1 MQVIASVPLS
11 QPRVRVN
18 GAWVA
23 LLTLALVVA
32 VLWAAKAILLPLAL
46 GIILAFALTPVVRMF
61 DRTRLPRFAGVALT
75 MLLALGIVG
84 GIGYVVIDQFAELS
98 TQLTRYTSSM
108 RQKVAELRPGK
119 DATFSQLS
127 RTVDRVTEQLDDNLA
142 DVRRAQTVR
151 VVTPRSSAERL
162 RESANTVFE
171 PVASTIIVIALV
183 AFMLGQREDLRDRFI
198 RLFGSASVSLTTRL
212 MDEAAYR
219 VSQFLLWQT
228 LINVL
233 FGALVAAGLYWIGVP
248 YAALWGGFTAVLRF
262 VPYVGTLLSVLMP
275 ASLAFATFPGWA
287 ETVQTLALFLT
298 LDFVT
303 AWFIEPM
310 VFGRRTGVSSFAL
323 LVSALFWIWVW
334 GPIGLLLSTPLTV
347 CIAVLGRNV
356 RSLRFLAVIFAEE
369 PALTPHIRFYQ
380 RLLARDEDEATSLVE
395 RKREELGNVGV
406 IHEVLMPALLLVSQ
420 HRTQNEIT
428 EEDAMFILD
437 VINEIVQQMA
447 PAEGNLPVAP
457 VIGLAARTPEDQTAL
472 ELLRA
477 AVGPKALTLIPLD
490 LSGDEALT
498 DAIQQR
504 PVAVCIGAISPTR
517 GAEVRNFCR
526 RLRNAVPQT
535 KVIVLRPVVLDVEA
549 ERSSTRM
556 HEAGADIVVTNA
568 KDAVEA
574 IEHLLTETMAT
585 RAGSTLAAVN
595 S

>member
-1 MQVIASVPLS
+1 MPPI

-18 GAWVA
+18 GAWVT
-23 LLTLALVVA
+23 LLTLVLVVA
-32 VLWAAKAILLPLAL
+32 VLWAAKAILMPLAL
-46 GIILAFALTPVVRMF
+46 GIILAFALTPVVKLF
-61 DRTRLPRFAGVALT
+61 DRSHVPRFAGVTLT

-84 GIGYVVIDQFAELS
+84 GIGYVVVNQFAELS
-98 TQLTRYTSSM
+98 TELTRYTSSM
-108 RQKVAELRPGK
+108 RRKVAELRPGK

-127 RTVDRVTEQLDDNLA
+127 RTVDRVTEQLDDNAA
-142 DVRRAQTVR
+142 DLRRAETVR
-151 VVTPRSSAERL
+151 VVAPRSPFERA
-162 RESANTVFE
+162 RETADTIFE
-171 PVASTIIVIALV
+171 PIASLIIVIALV

-198 RLFGSASVSLTTRL
+198 RLIGSQSVGLTTRL
-212 MDEAAYR
+212 MDEATYR

-228 LINVL
+228 MINIV

-287 ETVQTLALFLT
+287 ETVQTIALFLT

-303 AWFIEPM
+303 AWFIEPL
-310 VFGRRTGVSSFAL
+310 VFGRRTGVSAFAL

-334 GPIGLLLSTPLTV
+334 GPVGLILSTPLTV

-380 RLLARDEDEATSLVE
+380 RLLARDEDEATLVVE
-395 RKREELGNVGV
+395 RMRTELGNVGV
-406 IHEVLMPALLLVSQ
+406 IHEVLLPALLLVSH
-420 HRTQNEIT
+420 HRSQNEIT
-428 EEDAMFILD
+428 EEDELLILD
-437 VINEIVQQMA
+437 VINEMAQQMA
-447 PAEGNLPVAP
+447 PADEALPLAP

-477 AVGPKALTLIPLD
+477 AVGAQSMTLIPPELTA
-490 LSGDEALT
+490 DEAVNET
-498 DAIQQR
+498 IEQR
-504 PVAVCIGAISPTR
+504 PVVVCIGAISPTR

-526 RLRNAVPQT
+526 RLRNAAPET
-535 KVIVLRPVVLDVEA
+535 KVIVLRPLVVEVDA

-556 HEAGADIVVTNA
+556 HEAGADVVVTNA
-568 KDAVEA
+568 RDAVEA
-574 IEHLLTETMAT
+574 IQKLLAEAPVT
-585 RAGSTLAAVN
+585 RTPLKTVGQALA
-595 S
+595 